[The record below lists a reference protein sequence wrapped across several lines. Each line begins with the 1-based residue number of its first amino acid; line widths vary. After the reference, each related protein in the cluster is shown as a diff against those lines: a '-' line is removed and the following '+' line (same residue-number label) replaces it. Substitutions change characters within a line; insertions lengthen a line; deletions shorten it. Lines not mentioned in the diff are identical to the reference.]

1 MTTLSL
7 TRTLIALAVGQLLVA
22 CTPMKPQFVSHFS
35 ANTATATAAEAAV
48 SPPVLGADTAAATE
62 ATPAES
68 DTNVRT
74 IIGTGE
80 RIAPSKPYQR
90 EAGQPVTLNLE
101 DVPVAQLVRTVLGD
115 ILNVDYVLHPP
126 IGGNVTLSTKKPV
139 SPDEALNLMEIALQA
154 NGMAMVRD
162 TRGVFHIGRV
172 DALRS
177 LGAAVRVA
185 DGSAPLAPGYG
196 AIVIPL
202 QYIGAPEMAS
212 ILRPMAHDGAIL
224 RVDSVRNLLVMS
236 GTRAQAEGW
245 LDMVRTFDVDLLQG
259 MSVGLFPLKYLSIEE
274 ASAALQLLSGG
285 MGGGAGASA
294 VAPVAAG
301 GARAGGA
308 AAAPAAAPGIGSLGN
323 TPLSGALHI
332 LPVERLNSLL
342 VITPYAPYLEQVK
355 RWMGKFDQPG
365 SASSQAQLHIYRV
378 QNGSAKHLAD
388 VLSGIFGGSSSGTT
402 SNSGVAPGLS
412 TATSSTTN
420 IAQNNP
426 FGNNNS
432 GTGSTGAGLRLGGSG
447 VGSALGGGLGN
458 AGQPVASG
466 AGSVTAL
473 GNIRVMADELNNSV
487 LVWGTGAE
495 YERIEAA
502 LKRLDVPP
510 TQVLIEA
517 SIIEVTLNDTLRYG
531 LEWTFNGSGGGGG
544 RTGSGSLI
552 GSSSSNGSGTGT
564 GSGLGDVL
572 GAGFSY
578 TVRNSAG
585 NVRAVLNALS
595 SKTDLKVVASPTL
608 MVLDN
613 HTAAINVGTQQ
624 PFEAGQ
630 TINSDGKLITNNLQY
645 KDTGVS
651 LEVTPSVNA
660 GNIVTMTVN
669 QSVTDVGAQDEVTKQ
684 RSFLQR
690 QVSSRVAVRSGE
702 SIVMGGLIQESAS
715 KGRSGVP
722 WLHDIPV
729 VGNLFGSSNTE
740 GLRTELIV
748 IITPRVVRNDVDV
761 REVGDSLRQ
770 HMGQLTPLL
779 KPVPVQ
785 PDPSEEPAPSPKS
798 PVQSAAQPPVPT
810 TELASPAPASA
821 QRDPASS
828 APEMQRTPPADPT
841 PAPQP

>member
-1 MTTLSL
+1 MTTLPLS
-7 TRTLIALAVGQLLVA
+7 RTLITLAISQLLLA
-22 CTPMKPQFVSHFS
+22 CAPLKPQFVSHFS
-35 ANTATATAAEAAV
+35 TDPNQPPGSTAAMAS
-48 SPPVLGADTAAATE
+48 SPDSAAAQKTE
-62 ATPAES
+62 EN
-68 DTNVRT
+68 DNVRT
-74 IIGTGE
+74 IIGTGQ
-80 RIAPSKPYQR
+80 RIATPKPYTR
-90 EAGQPVTLNLE
+90 ETGQAVSLNLE

-139 SPDEALNLMEIALQA
+139 TPDQAINLMEIALQA
-154 NGMAMVRD
+154 NGLAMVRD

-185 DGSAPLAPGYG
+185 DGSAPMAPGYG

-202 QYIGAPEMAS
+202 QYIGAQEMAA

-224 RVDSVRNLLVMS
+224 RIDSLRNLLVMS

-245 LDMVRTFDVDLLQG
+245 LDVVRTFDVDLLEG
-259 MSVGLFPLKYLSIEE
+259 MSVGLFPLKYLSIDE
-274 ASAALQLLSGG
+274 ASAALQLLSG
-285 MGGGAGASA
+285 
-294 VAPVAAG
+294 AA
-301 GARAGGA
+301 AGA
-308 AAAPAAAPGIGSLGN
+308 AAAPATGRAGAAAAAGAAAPAAGGSLGA
-323 TPLSGALHI
+323 TPLAGALHI
-332 LPVERLNSLL
+332 LPIERLNSLL

-365 SASSQAQLHIYRV
+365 SGGGQAQLHIYHV
-378 QNGSAKHLAD
+378 QNGNAKHLAD
-388 VLSGIFGGSSSGTT
+388 VLSGIFGGTSTSPAGT
-402 SNSGVAPGLS
+402 SGVAPGLS
-412 TATSSTTN
+412 TTTSSTTN
-420 IAQNNP
+420 TLNTLNTSNSTT
-426 FGNNNS
+426 GNQQRLA
-432 GTGSTGAGLRLGGSG
+432 GGAGSGLGGSM
-447 VGSALGGGLGN
+447 GN
-458 AGQPVASG
+458 AGQPINGGV
-466 AGSVTAL
+466 GSVTAL
-473 GNIRVMADELNNSV
+473 GDIRVMADELNNSV
-487 LVWGTGAE
+487 IVWGTSAE
-495 YERIEAA
+495 YERIETA

-531 LEWTFNGSGGGGG
+531 LEWSFNGSGGGGG
-544 RTGSGSLI
+544 RTGSGQLT
-552 GSSSSNGSGTGT
+552 GSNNSSGTGS

-630 TINSDGKLITNNLQY
+630 TMNSDGKLITSNLQY

-660 GNIVTMTVN
+660 GNLVTMTVN
-669 QSVTDVGAQDEVTKQ
+669 QSVTDVGAKDEVTQQ

-702 SIVMGGLIQESAS
+702 SIVMGGLIQESAT
-715 KGRSGVP
+715 KGKSGVP

-729 VGNLFGSSNTE
+729 VGNLFGSTNTD
-740 GLRTELIV
+740 GARTELIV
-748 IITPRVVRNDVDV
+748 IITPRVVRTDVDV

-770 HMGQLTPLL
+770 HMGQIAPLL
-779 KPVPVQ
+779 Q
-785 PDPSEEPAPSPKS
+785 PIHLPQPQPA
-798 PVQSAAQPPVPT
+798 Q
-810 TELASPAPASA
+810 
-821 QRDPASS
+821 
-828 APEMQRTPPADPT
+828 TPPLDQ
-841 PAPQP
+841 APQPDLPAPPQAQPSPTALPPDA

>member
-1 MTTLSL
+1 MTTLPL
-7 TRTLIALAVGQLLVA
+7 TRTLIALAIGQLLVA

-35 ANTATATAAEAAV
+35 ADTATANATAAETAV
-48 SPPVLGADTAAATE
+48 SPSTAAAPDAAAAGAPPE
-62 ATPAES
+62 QG

-162 TRGVFHIGRV
+162 TRGVLHIGRV

-308 AAAPAAAPGIGSLGN
+308 AAAPAAAQGAASLGN

-412 TATSSTTN
+412 TATSSTTSTAN
-420 IAQNNP
+420 MAQNNP
-426 FGNNNS
+426 FGSS
-432 GTGSTGAGLRLGGSG
+432 GSGSSG
-447 VGSALGGGLGN
+447 VGLRLGGGLGN
-458 AGQPVASG
+458 AGQPVATG

-630 TINSDGKLITNNLQY
+630 TLNSDGKLITNNLQY

-785 PDPSEEPAPSPKS
+785 PDPSEEPAK
-798 PVQSAAQPPVPT
+798 PVVAA
-810 TELASPAPASA
+810 
-821 QRDPASS
+821 
-828 APEMQRTPPADPT
+828 PPA
-841 PAPQP
+841 PAPQPQLPSTLPEPASQAPQPPAAAAPHPTL

>member
-1 MTTLSL
+1 MTALPLS
-7 TRTLIALAVGQLLVA
+7 RTLIALAISQLLLA
-22 CTPMKPQFVSHFS
+22 CAPLKPQFVSHFS
-35 ANTATATAAEAAV
+35 TDPNQPPGSTAAMAS
-48 SPPVLGADTAAATE
+48 SPDSAAAQKTE
-62 ATPAES
+62 EN
-68 DTNVRT
+68 DNVRT
-74 IIGTGE
+74 IIGTGQ
-80 RIAPSKPYQR
+80 RIATPKPYTR
-90 EAGQPVTLNLE
+90 ETGQAVSLNLE

-139 SPDEALNLMEIALQA
+139 TPDQAINLMEIALQA
-154 NGMAMVRD
+154 NGLAMVRD

-185 DGSAPLAPGYG
+185 DGSAPMAPGYG

-202 QYIGAPEMAS
+202 QYIGAQEMAA

-224 RVDSVRNLLVMS
+224 RVDSLRNLLVMS

-245 LDMVRTFDVDLLQG
+245 LDVVRTFDVDLLEG
-259 MSVGLFPLKYLSIEE
+259 MSVGLFPLKYLSIDE
-274 ASAALQLLSGG
+274 ASAALQLLSG
-285 MGGGAGASA
+285 AANSA
-294 VAPVAAG
+294 VPAA
-301 GARAGGA
+301 GA
-308 AAAPAAAPGIGSLGN
+308 AAAPATGRAGAAAAAGAAAPAAGGSLGA
-323 TPLSGALHI
+323 TPLAGALHI
-332 LPVERLNSLL
+332 LPIERLNSLL

-365 SASSQAQLHIYRV
+365 SGGGQAQLHIYHV
-378 QNGSAKHLAD
+378 QNGNAKHLAD
-388 VLSGIFGGSSSGTT
+388 VLSGIFGGTSTSPAGT
-402 SNSGVAPGLS
+402 SGVAPGLS
-412 TATSSTTN
+412 TTTSSTTN
-420 IAQNNP
+420 TLNTLNTSNSTT
-426 FGNNNS
+426 GNQQRLA
-432 GTGSTGAGLRLGGSG
+432 GGAGSGLGGSM
-447 VGSALGGGLGN
+447 GN
-458 AGQPVASG
+458 AGQPINGGV
-466 AGSVTAL
+466 GSVTAL
-473 GNIRVMADELNNSV
+473 GDIRVMADELNNSV
-487 LVWGTGAE
+487 IVWGTSAE
-495 YERIEAA
+495 YERIETA

-531 LEWTFNGSGGGGG
+531 LEWSFNGSGGGGG
-544 RTGSGSLI
+544 RTGSGQLT
-552 GSSSSNGSGTGT
+552 GSNNSSGT

-630 TINSDGKLITNNLQY
+630 TMNSDGKLITSNLQY

-660 GNIVTMTVN
+660 GNLVTMTVN
-669 QSVTDVGAQDEVTKQ
+669 QSVTDVGAKDEVTQQ

-702 SIVMGGLIQESAS
+702 SIVMGGLIQESAT
-715 KGRSGVP
+715 KGKSGVP

-729 VGNLFGSSNTE
+729 VGNLFGSTNTD
-740 GLRTELIV
+740 GARTELIV
-748 IITPRVVRNDVDV
+748 IITPRVVRTDVDV

-770 HMGQLTPLL
+770 HMGQIAPLL
-779 KPVPVQ
+779 Q
-785 PDPSEEPAPSPKS
+785 PIHLPQPQPAQTP
-798 PVQSAAQPPVPT
+798 Q
-810 TELASPAPASA
+810 PAPAPQLEQALS
-821 QRDPASS
+821 
-828 APEMQRTPPADPT
+828 E
-841 PAPQP
+841 PAPQPEPTPPLPAPQEAPPAPLAPPPPPSTPSGT

>member
-1 MTTLSL
+1 MTTLPL
-7 TRTLIALAVGQLLVA
+7 TRTLIALAIGQLLVA

-35 ANTATATAAEAAV
+35 ADTATATAAETAV
-48 SPPVLGADTAAATE
+48 SPLSLATDTAAATE
-62 ATPAES
+62 GTSAES

-90 EAGQPVTLNLE
+90 AAGQPVTLNLE

-564 GSGLGDVL
+564 GSGLGDAL

-785 PDPSEEPAPSPKS
+785 PDPSEEPAK
-798 PVQSAAQPPVPT
+798 PVVAA
-810 TELASPAPASA
+810 
-821 QRDPASS
+821 
-828 APEMQRTPPADPT
+828 PPA
-841 PAPQP
+841 PAPQPQLPSTLPEPASQAPQPPAAAAPHPAL

>member
-1 MTTLSL
+1 MTTLPL
-7 TRTLIALAVGQLLVA
+7 TRTLIALAIGQLLVA

-35 ANTATATAAEAAV
+35 ADTATANATAAETTV
-48 SPPVLGADTAAATE
+48 SPSTAAAPDAAAAGAPPE
-62 ATPAES
+62 QG

-162 TRGVFHIGRV
+162 TRGVLHIGRV

-301 GARAGGA
+301 GVRAGGA
-308 AAAPAAAPGIGSLGN
+308 AAAPAAAQGAASLGN

-412 TATSSTTN
+412 TATSSTTSTAN
-420 IAQNNP
+420 MAQNNP
-426 FGNNNS
+426 FGSS
-432 GTGSTGAGLRLGGSG
+432 GSGSSG
-447 VGSALGGGLGN
+447 VGLRLGGGLGN
-458 AGQPVASG
+458 AGQPVATG

-531 LEWTFNGSGGGGG
+531 LEWTFNGGGGGGG

-770 HMGQLTPLL
+770 HMGQLAPLL
-779 KPVPVQ
+779 NPVPPQ
-785 PDPSEEPAPSPKS
+785 LPEATTPPQAEPKLIPAQAP
-798 PVQSAAQPPVPT
+798 AAAPEPTAAELAPPT
-810 TELASPAPASA
+810 T
-821 QRDPASS
+821 
-828 APEMQRTPPADPT
+828 PT
-841 PAPQP
+841 PSSPGPSTAGAKPSN

>member
-1 MTTLSL
+1 MTALPLS
-7 TRTLIALAVGQLLVA
+7 RTLIALAISQLLLA
-22 CTPMKPQFVSHFS
+22 CAPLKPQFVSHFS
-35 ANTATATAAEAAV
+35 TDPNQPPGSTAPMANSPDSNAAQKTDEN
-48 SPPVLGADTAAATE
+48 D
-62 ATPAES
+62 
-68 DTNVRT
+68 NIRT
-74 IIGTGE
+74 IIGTGQ
-80 RIAPSKPYQR
+80 RIATPKPYMR
-90 EAGQPVTLNLE
+90 ETGQAVSLNLE

-139 SPDEALNLMEIALQA
+139 TPDQALNLMEIALQA
-154 NGMAMVRD
+154 NGLAMVRD

-185 DGSAPLAPGYG
+185 DGSAPMAPGYG

-202 QYIGAPEMAS
+202 QYIGAQEMAA

-224 RVDSVRNLLVMS
+224 RVDSLRNLLVMS

-245 LDMVRTFDVDLLQG
+245 LDVVRTFDVDLLEG
-259 MSVGLFPLKYLSIEE
+259 MSVGLFPLKYLSIDE
-274 ASAALQLLSGG
+274 ASTALQLLSGAAN
-285 MGGGAGASA
+285 GGAPA
-294 VAPVAAG
+294 V
-301 GARAGGA
+301 GA
-308 AAAPAAAPGIGSLGN
+308 AAATAATATGRAGAAAPAGAASAAAGGSLGA
-323 TPLSGALHI
+323 TPLAGALHI
-332 LPVERLNSLL
+332 LPIERLNSLL

-365 SASSQAQLHIYRV
+365 SGGGQAQLHIYHV
-378 QNGSAKHLAD
+378 QNGNAKHLAD
-388 VLSGIFGGSSSGTT
+388 VLSGIFGGTSTSAAGT
-402 SNSGVAPGLS
+402 SGVAPGLS
-412 TATSSTTN
+412 TTSSSTNTLNNLNTSNSATSN
-420 IAQNNP
+420 QP
-426 FGNNNS
+426 RL
-432 GTGSTGAGLRLGGSG
+432 TGG
-447 VGSALGGGLGN
+447 VGSGLGGTMGN
-458 AGQPVASG
+458 AGQPINAGV
-466 AGSVTAL
+466 GSVTAL
-473 GNIRVMADELNNSV
+473 GDIRVMADELNNSV
-487 LVWGTGAE
+487 IVWGTSAE

-531 LEWTFNGSGGGGG
+531 LEWSFNGSGGGGG
-544 RTGSGSLI
+544 RTGSGQLT
-552 GSSSSNGSGTGT
+552 GSNNTSGGT

-630 TINSDGKLITNNLQY
+630 TMNSDGKLITSNLQY

-660 GNIVTMTVN
+660 GNLVTMTVN
-669 QSVTDVGAQDEVTKQ
+669 QSVTDVGAKDEVTQQ

-702 SIVMGGLIQESAS
+702 SIVMGGLIQESAT
-715 KGRSGVP
+715 KGKSGVP

-729 VGNLFGSSNTE
+729 VGNLFGSTNTD
-740 GLRTELIV
+740 GARTELIV
-748 IITPRVVRNDVDV
+748 IITPRVVRTDVDV

-770 HMGQLTPLL
+770 HMGQIAPLL
-779 KPVPVQ
+779 QPVHPPEPQPVQ
-785 PDPSEEPAPSPKS
+785 
-798 PVQSAAQPPVPT
+798 
-810 TELASPAPASA
+810 
-821 QRDPASS
+821 
-828 APEMQRTPPADPT
+828 
-841 PAPQP
+841 APQPVQLPQLEQTAQPEQTPPLPAAESAPTLPAAPPASGT

>member
-1 MTTLSL
+1 MTTLPL
-7 TRTLIALAVGQLLVA
+7 TRTLIALAIGQLLVA

-35 ANTATATAAEAAV
+35 ADTATANATAAETAV
-48 SPPVLGADTAAATE
+48 SPSTAAAPDAAAAGAPPE
-62 ATPAES
+62 QG

-162 TRGVFHIGRV
+162 TRGVLHIGRV

-308 AAAPAAAPGIGSLGN
+308 AAAPAAAQGAASLGN

-458 AGQPVASG
+458 AGQPVATG

-544 RTGSGSLI
+544 RTGTGSL
-552 GSSSSNGSGTGT
+552 SGSGTSGGSGT

-770 HMGQLTPLL
+770 HMGQLAPLL
-779 KPVPVQ
+779 QPVALPQPVPQ
-785 PDPSEEPAPSPKS
+785 PAPKAAPKAV
-798 PVQSAAQPPVPT
+798 PKQPQGGDTQPPAAVHPS
-810 TELASPAPASA
+810 LA
-821 QRDPASS
+821 
-828 APEMQRTPPADPT
+828 PT
-841 PAPQP
+841 PQRP

>member
-1 MTTLSL
+1 MTTLPLS
-7 TRTLIALAVGQLLVA
+7 RTLIALAISQALVA
-22 CTPMKPQFVSHFS
+22 CAPLQPQFVSHFS
-35 ANTATATAAEAAV
+35 TDPNEL
-48 SPPVLGADTAAATE
+48 PE
-62 ATPAES
+62 ATQPQGGAGS
-68 DTNVRT
+68 ADADKAQDDGVRT
-74 IIGTGE
+74 IIGNGQ
-80 RIAPSKPYQR
+80 RIAAPKPYKR
-90 EAGQPVTLNLE
+90 ESGQSVTLNLE

-139 SPDEALNLMEIALQA
+139 SPDQAINLMEIALQA
-154 NGMAMVRD
+154 NGLAMVRD

-185 DGSAPLAPGYG
+185 DSSAPMAPGYG

-202 QYIGAPEMAS
+202 QYIGAQEMAA

-285 MGGGAGASA
+285 GGGATAAAVPGAA
-294 VAPVAAG
+294 VAG
-301 GARAGGA
+301 SKAGGA
-308 AAAPAAAPGIGSLGN
+308 ATPASAPLGGSLGA
-323 TPLSGALHI
+323 TPLAGALHI
-332 LPVERLNSLL
+332 LPIERLNSLL
-342 VITPYAPYLEQVK
+342 VITPHAPYLEQVK
-355 RWMGKFDQPG
+355 RWMAKFDQPG
-365 SASSQAQLHIYRV
+365 SASSQPQLHIYHV
-378 QNGSAKHLAD
+378 QNGNAKHLAA
-388 VLSGIFGGSSSGTT
+388 VLSGIFGGSSTT
-402 SNSGVAPGLS
+402 SSSDSGVAPGLS
-412 TATSSTTN
+412 STTSSTGG
-420 IAQNNP
+420 IAQNNTNT
-426 FGNNNS
+426 GN
-432 GTGSTGAGLRLGGSG
+432 TLAGSGLRLGAGLGS
-447 VGSALGGGLGN
+447 SLGAGGLGN
-458 AGQPVASG
+458 AGQPVSG
-466 AGSVTAL
+466 GVGNVSDL
-473 GNIRVMADELNNSV
+473 GGIRVMADELNNSV

-517 SIIEVTLNDTLRYG
+517 SIIEVTLNDSLRYG
-531 LEWTFNGSGGGGG
+531 LEWSFSGSGGGGG
-544 RTGSGSLI
+544 RTGSGGLV
-552 GSSSSNGSGTGT
+552 GTANGNDGG
-564 GSGLGDVL
+564 GVGDVL
-572 GAGFSY
+572 AGFTY

-585 NVRAVLNALS
+585 NVRAVLNALA
-595 SKTDLKVVASPTL
+595 SKTNLKVVASPTL

-630 TINSDGKLITNNLQY
+630 TMNSDGKLITSNLQY

-669 QSVTDVGAQDEVTKQ
+669 QSVTDVGAKDEVTKQ

-702 SIVMGGLIQESAS
+702 SIVMGGLIQETAS
-715 KGRSGVP
+715 KGKSGVP
-722 WLHDIPV
+722 WLHEIPV
-729 VGNLFGSSNTE
+729 FGNLFGSTNTE
-740 GLRTELIV
+740 GVRTELIV
-748 IITPRVVRNDVDV
+748 IITPRVVRTDVDI

-770 HMGQLTPLL
+770 HMGQLAPLL
-779 KPVPVQ
+779 QPVPPQ
-785 PDPSEEPAPSPKS
+785 PVPLGGDAPAP
-798 PVQSAAQPPVPT
+798 V
-810 TELASPAPASA
+810 
-821 QRDPASS
+821 RN
-828 APEMQRTPPADPT
+828 
-841 PAPQP
+841 

>member
-1 MTTLSL
+1 MTSLPLS
-7 TRTLIALAVGQLLVA
+7 RTLIALAISQALVA
-22 CTPMKPQFVSHFS
+22 CAPLKPQFVSHFS
-35 ANTATATAAEAAV
+35 TDPNEL
-48 SPPVLGADTAAATE
+48 PE
-62 ATPAES
+62 ATQPQDGAAS
-68 DTNVRT
+68 ADADKAQDDGVRT
-74 IIGTGE
+74 IIGNGQ
-80 RIAPSKPYQR
+80 RIAAPKPYKR
-90 EAGQPVTLNLE
+90 ESGQSVTLNLE

-139 SPDEALNLMEIALQA
+139 SPDQAINLMEIALQA
-154 NGMAMVRD
+154 NGLAMVRD

-185 DGSAPLAPGYG
+185 DSSAPMAPGYG

-202 QYIGAPEMAS
+202 QYIGAQEMAA

-285 MGGGAGASA
+285 GAAAAAAAMPGAA
-294 VAPVAAG
+294 AAG
-301 GARAGGA
+301 GKAGGA
-308 AAAPAAAPGIGSLGN
+308 AAAAAPAPLGGSLGA
-323 TPLSGALHI
+323 TPLAGALHI
-332 LPVERLNSLL
+332 LPIERLNSLL
-342 VITPYAPYLEQVK
+342 VITPHAPYLEQVR
-355 RWMGKFDQPG
+355 RWMAKFDQPG
-365 SASSQAQLHIYRV
+365 SASSQPQLHIYHV
-378 QNGSAKHLAD
+378 QNGNAKHLAA
-388 VLSGIFGGSSSGTT
+388 VLSGIFGGSSTT
-402 SNSGVAPGLS
+402 SSSDSGVAPGLS
-412 TATSSTTN
+412 STTSSTGG
-420 IAQNNP
+420 IAQNNT
-426 FGNNNS
+426 N
-432 GTGSTGAGLRLGGSG
+432 TGSNTLGGSGLRLGAGLGS
-447 VGSALGGGLGN
+447 SLGAGGLGN
-458 AGQPVASG
+458 AGQPVSG
-466 AGSVTAL
+466 GVGNVSDL
-473 GNIRVMADELNNSV
+473 GGIRVMADELNNSV

-517 SIIEVTLNDTLRYG
+517 SIIEVTLNDSLRYG
-531 LEWTFNGSGGGGG
+531 LEWSFSGSGGGGG
-544 RTGSGSLI
+544 RTGSGGLV
-552 GSSSSNGSGTGT
+552 GTANGNDGG
-564 GSGLGDVL
+564 GVGDVL
-572 GAGFSY
+572 AGFTY

-585 NVRAVLNALS
+585 NVRAVLNALA
-595 SKTDLKVVASPTL
+595 SKTNLKVVASPTL

-630 TINSDGKLITNNLQY
+630 TMNSDGKLITSNLQY

-669 QSVTDVGAQDEVTKQ
+669 QSVTDVGAKDEVTQQ

-702 SIVMGGLIQESAS
+702 SIVMGGLIQETAS
-715 KGRSGVP
+715 KGKSGVP
-722 WLHDIPV
+722 WLHEIPV
-729 VGNLFGSSNTE
+729 IGNLFGSTNTE
-740 GLRTELIV
+740 GVRTELIV
-748 IITPRVVRNDVDV
+748 IITPRVVRTDVDI

-770 HMGQLTPLL
+770 HMGQLAPLL
-779 KPVPVQ
+779 QPVP
-785 PDPSEEPAPSPKS
+785 P
-798 PVQSAAQPPVPT
+798 QPPQQLP
-810 TELASPAPASA
+810 LP
-821 QRDPASS
+821 Q
-828 APEMQRTPPADPT
+828 QPPATVDGVH
-841 PAPQP
+841 PALQQQP

>member
-1 MTTLSL
+1 MTSLPLS
-7 TRTLIALAVGQLLVA
+7 RTLLALAVSQMLLA
-22 CTPMKPQFVSHFS
+22 CAPLKPQFVSHFS
-35 ANTATATAAEAAV
+35 ADPNQPPAATSPAGDGAASTTAAQEEDNA
-48 SPPVLGADTAAATE
+48 
-62 ATPAES
+62 
-68 DTNVRT
+68 RT
-74 IIGTGE
+74 IIGTGQ
-80 RIAPSKPYQR
+80 RIASPKPYAR
-90 EAGQPVTLNLE
+90 ETGQAVTLNLE

-126 IGGNVTLSTKKPV
+126 VGGNVTLSTKKPV
-139 SPDEALNLMEIALQA
+139 KPDEAISLMEIALQA
-154 NGMAMVRD
+154 NGLAMVRD

-202 QYIGAPEMAS
+202 QYIGAQEMAA

-224 RVDSVRNLLVMS
+224 RVDSLRNLLVMS

-245 LDMVRTFDVDLLQG
+245 LDMVRTFDVDLLAG
-259 MSVGLFPLKYLSIEE
+259 MSVGMFPLKYLSIDE
-274 ASAALQLLSGG
+274 ASTALQLLSGAAN
-285 MGGGAGASA
+285 GGTPVAGA
-294 VAPVAAG
+294 AAATATG
-301 GARAGGA
+301 RAG
-308 AAAPAAAPGIGSLGN
+308 AAAPAAAGGSLGA
-323 TPLSGALHI
+323 TPLAGALHI
-332 LPVERLNSLL
+332 LPIERLNSLL
-342 VITPYAPYLEQVK
+342 VITPHAPYLEQVK

-365 SASSQAQLHIYRV
+365 SGGGQAQLHIYHV
-378 QNGSAKHLAD
+378 QNGNAKHLAD
-388 VLSGIFGGSSSGTT
+388 VLSGIFGGTSTSPAGT
-402 SNSGVAPGLS
+402 SGVAPGLS
-412 TATSSTTN
+412 TTSSSTTN
-420 IAQNNP
+420 TLNTLNTS
-426 FGNNNS
+426 NS
-432 GTGSTGAGLRLGGSG
+432 TTGSQQRLAGGAGSGLGGSM
-447 VGSALGGGLGN
+447 GN
-458 AGQPVASG
+458 AGQPINGGV
-466 AGSVTAL
+466 GSVTAL
-473 GNIRVMADELNNSV
+473 GDIRVMADELNNSV
-487 LVWGTGAE
+487 IVWGTSAE
-495 YERIEAA
+495 YERIETA

-531 LEWTFNGSGGGGG
+531 LEWSFNGSGGGGG
-544 RTGSGSLI
+544 RTGSGQLT
-552 GSSSSNGSGTGT
+552 GSNNTSGGT

-630 TINSDGKLITNNLQY
+630 TMNSDGKLITSNLQY

-660 GNIVTMTVN
+660 GNLVTMTVN
-669 QSVTDVGAQDEVTKQ
+669 QSVTDVGAKDEVTQQ

-702 SIVMGGLIQESAS
+702 SIVMGGLIQESAT
-715 KGRSGVP
+715 KGKSGVP

-729 VGNLFGSSNTE
+729 VGNLFGSTNTD
-740 GLRTELIV
+740 GARTELIV
-748 IITPRVVRNDVDV
+748 IITPRVVRTDVDV

-770 HMGQLTPLL
+770 HMGQIAPLL
-779 KPVPVQ
+779 QPVPL
-785 PDPSEEPAPSPKS
+785 PDATPEPAPSEENKHPS
-798 PVQSAAQPPVPT
+798 
-810 TELASPAPASA
+810 L
-821 QRDPASS
+821 
-828 APEMQRTPPADPT
+828 
-841 PAPQP
+841 

>member
-1 MTTLSL
+1 MTTLPLS
-7 TRTLIALAVGQLLVA
+7 RTLITLAISQLLLA
-22 CTPMKPQFVSHFS
+22 CAPLKPQFVSHFS
-35 ANTATATAAEAAV
+35 TDPNQPPGSTAPMASSPDSATAQK
-48 SPPVLGADTAAATE
+48 TE
-62 ATPAES
+62 EN
-68 DTNVRT
+68 DNVRT
-74 IIGTGE
+74 IIGTGQ
-80 RIAPSKPYQR
+80 RIATPKPYTR
-90 EAGQPVTLNLE
+90 ETGQAVSLNLE

-139 SPDEALNLMEIALQA
+139 TPDQAINLMEIALQA
-154 NGMAMVRD
+154 NGLAMVRD

-185 DGSAPLAPGYG
+185 DGSAPMAPGYG

-202 QYIGAPEMAS
+202 QYIGAQEMAA

-224 RVDSVRNLLVMS
+224 RVDSLRNLLVMS

-245 LDMVRTFDVDLLQG
+245 LDVVRTFDVDLLEG
-259 MSVGLFPLKYLSIEE
+259 MSVGLFPLKYLSIDE
-274 ASAALQLLSGG
+274 ASAALQLLSG
-285 MGGGAGASA
+285 
-294 VAPVAAG
+294 AANG
-301 GARAGGA
+301 SGA
-308 AAAPAAAPGIGSLGN
+308 AAPSAATPAGKAAAVLPSAGVSLGN
-323 TPLSGALHI
+323 TPLAGALHI
-332 LPVERLNSLL
+332 LPIERLNSLL

-365 SASSQAQLHIYRV
+365 SGGGQAQLHIYHV
-378 QNGSAKHLAD
+378 QNGNAKHLAD
-388 VLSGIFGGSSSGTT
+388 VLSGIFGGTSTSPAGT
-402 SNSGVAPGLS
+402 SGVAPGLS

-420 IAQNNP
+420 TTNTLNTLNTSNSTT
-426 FGNNNS
+426 GNQQRLA
-432 GTGSTGAGLRLGGSG
+432 GGAGSGLGGSM
-447 VGSALGGGLGN
+447 GN
-458 AGQPVASG
+458 AGQPINGGV
-466 AGSVTAL
+466 GSVTAL
-473 GNIRVMADELNNSV
+473 GDIRVMADELNNSV
-487 LVWGTGAE
+487 IVWGTSAE
-495 YERIEAA
+495 YERIETA

-531 LEWTFNGSGGGGG
+531 LEWSFNGSGGGGG
-544 RTGSGSLI
+544 RTGSGQLT
-552 GSSSSNGSGTGT
+552 GSNNSSGTGS

-630 TINSDGKLITNNLQY
+630 TMNSDGKLITSNLQY

-660 GNIVTMTVN
+660 GNLVTMTVN
-669 QSVTDVGAQDEVTKQ
+669 QSVTDVGAKDEVTQQ

-702 SIVMGGLIQESAS
+702 SIVMGGLIQESAT
-715 KGRSGVP
+715 KGKSGVP

-729 VGNLFGSSNTE
+729 VGNLFGSTNTD
-740 GLRTELIV
+740 GARTELIV
-748 IITPRVVRNDVDV
+748 IITPRVVRTDVDV

-770 HMGQLTPLL
+770 HMGQIAPLL
-779 KPVPVQ
+779 Q
-785 PDPSEEPAPSPKS
+785 PIHLPQPQPA
-798 PVQSAAQPPVPT
+798 Q
-810 TELASPAPASA
+810 
-821 QRDPASS
+821 
-828 APEMQRTPPADPT
+828 TPPLDQ
-841 PAPQP
+841 APQPDLPAPPQAQPSPTALLPDA